1 MSMSACS
8 VTAKRNTSLEL
19 KGRGTNSF
27 ASPPLLGTPS
37 RLCARRG
44 EQRATPFAR
53 ICPSRD
59 LLISSLSMN
68 SRPDAT
74 SSQIMTLSEVAEYF
88 QIHRGT
94 LYRLVR
100 KGKIPY
106 FKMGSDYRFDKDA
119 IDKWTVERQIKT

>member
-1 MSMSACS
+1 M
-8 VTAKRNTSLEL
+8 
-19 KGRGTNSF
+19 
-27 ASPPLLGTPS
+27 
-37 RLCARRG
+37 
-44 EQRATPFAR
+44 
-53 ICPSRD
+53 
-59 LLISSLSMN
+59 SMN

-88 QIHRGT
+88 QIHRST

-106 FKMGSDYRFDKDA
+106 FKMGSDYRFDKYA